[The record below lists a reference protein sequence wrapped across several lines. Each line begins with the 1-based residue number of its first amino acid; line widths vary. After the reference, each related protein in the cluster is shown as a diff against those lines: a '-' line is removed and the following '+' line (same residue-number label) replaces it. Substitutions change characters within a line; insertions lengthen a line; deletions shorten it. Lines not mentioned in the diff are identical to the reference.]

1 MMERI
6 RQYSTATP
14 APSVAVNTPDTMPPI
29 TITISSRLGTAS
41 QMVFSTLWLWSM
53 PVAFMPAFFAPM
65 NATTMQHR
73 PIRMPGM

>member
-1 MMERI
+1 M
-6 RQYSTATP
+6 
-14 APSVAVNTPDTMPPI
+14 AVKIPETMPPM
-29 TITISSRLGTAS
+29 TMTISSRDGTAS
-41 QMVFSTLWLWSM
+41 QTVLAMLWLWSM